1 MAIQGHCVQDQAR
14 PARRHA
20 VAVCAPAQA
29 ELTMITPTRIDCSNI
44 DVVHVRTVAPT
55 AELTLDQLATDAHF
69 RGFIEVMAS
78 SLRRRQQSAH
88 ATR

>member
-1 MAIQGHCVQDQAR
+1 MAIQGHRVQDQAR
-14 PARRHA
+14 PAWRHA
-20 VAVCAPAQA
+20 IAVCTPAQA
-29 ELTMITPTRIDCSNI
+29 ELTMITPTRIDCSHI
-44 DVVHVRTVAPT
+44 DVVHVRMVAPT